1 MKQINSIEDLIAEI
15 QLGNHDFFISN
26 GILKS
31 SKYIELDENDN
42 FYIVNEIDDSEQTL
56 NEEELF
62 NRDYTNIGFAIENG
76 QFYMY

>member
-1 MKQINSIEDLIAEI
+1 MTQINSIEELIDALNKG
-15 QLGNHDFFISN
+15 QHDFFISN

-31 SKYIELDENDN
+31 SKYIEYDDDN